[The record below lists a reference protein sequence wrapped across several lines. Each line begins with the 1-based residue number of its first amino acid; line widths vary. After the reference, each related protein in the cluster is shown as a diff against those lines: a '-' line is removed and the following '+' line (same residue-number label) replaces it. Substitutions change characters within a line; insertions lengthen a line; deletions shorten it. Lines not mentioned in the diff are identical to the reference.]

1 MELTDILL
9 RRRSV
14 RQYSGEPIP
23 ETTLRRILNAGLLAP
38 TSRNLKPCLFTVVRD
53 KTALEALSR
62 VKAAGG
68 AFLGDADAA
77 VVVSADAEKSDT
89 WIEDCSIALTCM
101 HLAAAEAGVGSC
113 WVQIRLRKDRD
124 GGDAEDNVRRILGLK
139 DTFRTVGILALGTPA
154 AEPEPHAPGEA
165 DPGKIRFV

>member
-1 MELTDILL
+1 
-9 RRRSV
+9 
-14 RQYSGEPIP
+14 
-23 ETTLRRILNAGLLAP
+23 
-38 TSRNLKPCLFTVVRD
+38 
-53 KTALEALSR
+53 
-62 VKAAGG
+62 
-68 AFLGDADAA
+68 
-77 VVVSADAEKSDT
+77 
-89 WIEDCSIALTCM
+89 M

-113 WVQIRLRKDRD
+113 WVQIHLRKDRD